1 MLKFTQNS
9 LSRLCTSSDHL
20 RQSTTNLC
28 TSPDH
33 RYKSTTILTHSTYLP
48 SPPLSSLISQFHLL
62 THHSAIMFA
71 SSVPCLASLR
81 TDDQVSVLTDTV
93 PIIAAYRQVGTFNQS
108 DLIPTLVSRLKLN
121 LSLNQFLISLHGC
134 KFCL

>member
-1 MLKFTQNS
+1 MYLRIRYSPHTLYLQIRS
-9 LSRLCTSSDHL
+9 SIYLSRLCTSSDLLHN
-20 RQSTTNLC
+20 TTTALGHPTN
-28 TSPDH
+28 T
-33 RYKSTTILTHSTYLP
+33 P
-48 SPPLSSLISQFHLL
+48 SSPLSSLISQFHLL

-93 PIIAAYRQVGTFNQS
+93 PLIAAYRQVRQINPS
-108 DLIPTLVSRLKLN
+108 DLIPSLVSRLELN
-121 LSLNQFLISLHGC
+121 FCLNQFLISLHGC